1 MKRYALIA
9 LLTAGMV
16 SLTPAQGQ
24 QPILAAITGEGVCT
38 AVSEDQPVQQARV
51 KLLQAGA
58 GFRILEV
65 ETEKFKA
72 RGPAVQV
79 EEKTTGHVLYF
90 LDYGSL
96 GSISID
102 FTLTPAGKP
111 KARLIIVKQTRTGE
125 LAEAAATL
133 GEVATTEAAEAE
145 ERAATIR
152 YEFNCIRK

>member
-1 MKRYALIA
+1 MKRYALMA

-16 SLTPAQGQ
+16 SLTSAQGQ

-38 AVSEDQPVQQARV
+38 AISEDQPVQRARV

-72 RGPAVQV
+72 RGPAAQV

-96 GSISID
+96 GSISVD
-102 FTLTPAGKP
+102 FAITPAGKP
-111 KARLIIVKQTRTGE
+111 KARLIIVRQTEAGD
-125 LAEAAATL
+125 LAGAAAGL
-133 GEVATTEAAEAE
+133 GEAATTETAETE
-145 ERAATIR
+145 ERPASIR
-152 YEFNCIRK
+152 YEFNCIKK